1 MNKKYSR
8 IKSICDCKI
17 APMNQFNIIIPD
29 RLIGQRIDSA
39 MAQML
44 PDYSR
49 SKITTWVR
57 SGGAL
62 INGKTFKPKEKIL
75 GGEIVTLNIK
85 AEKTNDW
92 KAEDIPLDIVFE
104 DNDIIVVN
112 KPVGLVTHPGAG
124 NWTGTLANALLHY
137 DPSLANLDRAGI
149 VHRLDKN
156 TSGLMVVARSEL
168 AQKNLVEQL
177 QTHAVSREY
186 SAIVYGHMISGGT
199 VDEPIGRDPKDRIRQ
214 AVVEDGKDAVTHYR
228 VIDRFAHHTHV
239 KAILET
245 GRTHQIRVHL
255 SYIGHPLIA
264 DPMYGGKIRFPKKAD
279 DHLKNALK
287 KFNRQALHAKKL
299 TLTHPIT
306 LEQMSWKA
314 PLPQDLQDLLKVL
327 QEFDSI

>member
-1 MNKKYSR
+1 
-8 IKSICDCKI
+8 
-17 APMNQFNIIIPD
+17 
-29 RLIGQRIDSA
+29 